1 MLAMIRLLPLAGK
14 LGLAAAL
21 FVGVPAA
28 LYGAHYAYST
38 HYINEGRAQY
48 KGEVDALDKAA
59 RDRANAGGS
68 RVDDCYN
75 TGGVWDAERRECGRR

>member
-1 MLAMIRLLPLAGK
+1 MLAMLRLLPLAGQIAVV
-14 LGLAAAL
+14 GAL
-21 FVGVPAA
+21 LIGVPAA
-28 LYGAHYAYST
+28 LYGIHYKYST
-38 HYINEGRAQY
+38 HYIEVGRAQY

-75 TGGVWDAERRECGRR
+75 TGGVWDAENRECGRR